1 MTARQTVE
9 TYFDVLTCG
18 NADRVIKLI
27 SEADHF
33 VKIGTD
39 EYEFVRGSRNAPE
52 YYRHHVAS
60 TEDFTIDIN
69 HLDVQERDTIA
80 WFFTEQ
86 TWRLKWQGNSEE
98 LAMRLTGV
106 LEREKGDWK
115 FAQIHASLGI
125 PGNS

>member
-1 MTARQTVE
+1 M
-9 TYFDVLTCG
+9 LTCG

-39 EYEFVRGSRNAPE
+39 ENEVVRGSRNAPE